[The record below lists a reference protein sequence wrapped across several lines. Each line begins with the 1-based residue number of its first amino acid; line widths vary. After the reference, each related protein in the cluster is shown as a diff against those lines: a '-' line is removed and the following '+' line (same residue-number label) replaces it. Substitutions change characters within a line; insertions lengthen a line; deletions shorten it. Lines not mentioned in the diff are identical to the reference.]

1 MFKRIISVVVS
12 AVTVVGAIPHIPAKA
27 EEIDRYPYVLFAGSN
42 EDGAITINS
51 NNVCINGN
59 IATNG
64 TVSTSSQNVNIN
76 GEITEN
82 AQKETKIFFNKIDS
96 RYFASNVDTYFEDFF
111 LEDANINVNIPIEAE
126 GDISLAGNINI
137 TSGLKALNDINLSG
151 NVENT
156 QNSAI
161 CAQTGDIIIN
171 TDNVNLNGLVYAPN
185 GCVNITAKNLNINS
199 VIIIADKIS
208 INCPNINANYNTQL
222 AEFIGNDPEIDV
234 DLELVAFGDY
244 TKNENSLNIYWNTT
258 VPKGSFDIMISE
270 DNENYELI
278 GTVTDEN
285 TFAYS
290 FSEIFEKKYIKVIE
304 TTYYG
309 ETYESVPFIILRN
322 DDSYDV
328 NFLDSDDDMLPDI
341 YELKIGTDLNNK
353 DTDNDGLTDFQE
365 YIYTQTD
372 PLIYDSVIEGIPDSD
387 IDTDE
392 DGLSNI
398 DEISRGTYPRTAD
411 TDEDGLSDY
420 DEINVYNTDP
430 LNPDS
435 DGDGLNDGS
444 DVKLGLDPNN
454 DATMGIP
461 DEEYVVPQSINA
473 DNKIISSINTSDSPY
488 ELSVE
493 INTNRDAEKE
503 LTIIKSGYSKVIEND
518 AMLGSSVDI
527 SITDTCNPERIV
539 VKYTIKEP
547 YLANTDGSFAELH
560 EFQGIR
566 RLNIF
571 KFNTETNMLIPI
583 DTQFDENN
591 NMLYAEVNELGTYC
605 IMDMEIWLK
614 NLGVEYKSYKDEPSY
629 SLLNARNVKFMSA
642 EPPTPEKK
650 SFNGSQYA
658 VYDMTGMT
666 WEEANAYCN
675 DLGGHL
681 VTITTYDEQRF
692 INNNLLK
699 NCKNNLYWIG
709 ARAVNDS
716 WQWVTGERFSYTNWK
731 IDEPTDTPDENYIH
745 MYGKSPET
753 YISIGQWNNTLNYYA
768 PSNPYF
774 YATSNCGFICEW
786 DKRVSYD
793 IILPTNW
800 KTIYLDGEISPDNGI
815 DTDKDSLTD
824 WEEVD
829 TTRLVWNE
837 DGSFDIPVFDLS
849 EIVNHIKRFNAD
861 EYKYLFEECM
871 SNKKR
876 RYLPILSD
884 PSSKDSDGDKIPDR
898 YYKGMTIDNDWY
910 ALSDPNPLSSDV
922 KETNLKNDFFSIDYE
937 YKGNL
942 NNSIKNWADNN
953 NNNVSSYG
961 GYQGW
966 FGEYGYCNDYKV
978 FCNGTVSGKQIRSFG
993 CGIIAVADM
1002 FLYLFKQRD
1011 NCAYLGTEF
1020 PLYLGEGYSHLSFD
1034 MYNIYMMEISNFFKF
1049 HDINIDIDL
1058 PIFHYEKHFCGTYS
1072 AYLPGNIEQS
1082 IKKIQLVS
1090 GLNIKPD
1097 WCASTDK
1104 ERCLARIKNM
1114 IKKDIPVVYSC
1125 CVSEEDS
1132 LQLYCFHNDCKEVF
1146 NTVEYIQHGGENKYA
1161 QTVYSHYMVATG
1173 VVEFSDDIASIIGR
1187 KVMLKTATFGKKYY
1201 VDYDEYAKKLSL
1213 LDTNIM
1219 YIEMD

>member
-82 AQKETKIFFNKIDS
+82 AQEETKIFFNKIDS

-111 LEDANINVNIPIEAE
+111 LEESNINVSIPIEAE

-185 GCVNITAKNLNINS
+185 GCVDITAKNLNINS

-420 DEINVYNTDP
+420 DEINVYDTDP

-571 KFNTETNMLIPI
+571 KFNTETNMLLPI

-629 SLLNARNVKFMSA
+629 SLLNTRNVKFMSA

-675 DLGGHL
+675 ELGGHL

-884 PSSKDSDGDKIPDR
+884 PSSKDSDNDGIPDK
-898 YYKGMTIDNDWY
+898 YVESMMSDKVDFNFD
-910 ALSDPNPLSSDV
+910 DPNPLESDV
-922 KETNLKNDFFSIDYE
+922 KRTSLKRDLFKVKSSNDSSVGYAYGGAQDWFGGVSDDYCNGKVSGEEISDIGCGLIAMCNVLLYLGIDNGDYRKWDEYVDKNTGIISKNDYMAFTQKMSNFFILRDWKLNLGVPAKIPFDLFSGSLEEGFNLLSNEYDWDLDSEWASESNSDDVYCTIKSMLKNDIPVILAYSADINNDLKKASESNITKILGSIVFGPIIGIGVPTIYDKTHE
-937 YKGNL
+937 YKSL
-942 NNSIKNWADNN
+942 NFYKYEDN
-953 NNNVSSYG
+953 V
-961 GYQGW
+961 
-966 FGEYGYCNDYKV
+966 FKV
-978 FCNGTVSGKQIRSFG
+978 DQDKDSHYVTVT
-993 CGIIAVADM
+993 GII
-1002 FLYLFKQRD
+1002 
-1011 NCAYLGTEF
+1011 
-1020 PLYLGEGYSHLSFD
+1020 
-1034 MYNIYMMEISNFFKF
+1034 
-1049 HDINIDIDL
+1049 
-1058 PIFHYEKHFCGTYS
+1058 
-1072 AYLPGNIEQS
+1072 
-1082 IKKIQLVS
+1082 
-1090 GLNIKPD
+1090 
-1097 WCASTDK
+1097 
-1104 ERCLARIKNM
+1104 
-1114 IKKDIPVVYSC
+1114 
-1125 CVSEEDS
+1125 
-1132 LQLYCFHNDCKEVF
+1132 
-1146 NTVEYIQHGGENKYA
+1146 
-1161 QTVYSHYMVATG
+1161 
-1173 VVEFSDDIASIIGR
+1173 EFSDSIQEKLDCGKI
-1187 KVMLKTATFGKKYY
+1187 MLKISSWGRTLYIN
-1201 VDYDEYAKKLSL
+1201 YDEYK
-1213 LDTNIM
+1213 DDIDFFTNILE
-1219 YIEMD
+1219 IS

>member
-1 MFKRIISVVVS
+1 MGVCRL
-12 AVTVVGAIPHIPAKA
+12 
-27 EEIDRYPYVLFAGSN
+27 LF
-42 EDGAITINS
+42 
-51 NNVCINGN
+51 
-59 IATNG
+59 
-64 TVSTSSQNVNIN
+64 Q
-76 GEITEN
+76 
-82 AQKETKIFFNKIDS
+82 
-96 RYFASNVDTYFEDFF
+96 
-111 LEDANINVNIPIEAE
+111 
-126 GDISLAGNINI
+126 
-137 TSGLKALNDINLSG
+137 
-151 NVENT
+151 
-156 QNSAI
+156 
-161 CAQTGDIIIN
+161 
-171 TDNVNLNGLVYAPN
+171 
-185 GCVNITAKNLNINS
+185 
-199 VIIIADKIS
+199 
-208 INCPNINANYNTQL
+208 YNT
-222 AEFIGNDPEIDV
+222 
-234 DLELVAFGDY
+234 
-244 TKNENSLNIYWNTT
+244 S
-258 VPKGSFDIMISE
+258 ISE

-341 YELKIGTDLNNK
+341 YELKIGTDLNNV

-365 YIYTQTD
+365 CIYAQTD
-372 PLIYDSVIEGIPDSD
+372 PLIYDSVIEGISDSD
-387 IDTDE
+387 IDSDE
-392 DGLSNI
+392 DGLNNI
-398 DEISRGTYPRTAD
+398 DEISRGTYPLTAD

-454 DATMGIP
+454 DSTMGIP
-461 DEEYVVPQSINA
+461 DDEYVVPQSINA

-503 LTIIKSGYSKVIEND
+503 LTIIRSGYSKVIEND

-527 SITDTCNPERIV
+527 SISDTCNPERIV
-539 VKYTIKEP
+539 VKYAIKEP

-571 KFNTETNMLIPI
+571 KFNTETNMLLPI

-675 DLGGHL
+675 ELGGHL

-731 IDEPTDTPDENYIH
+731 IDEPTDTQNENYIH

-753 YISIGQWNNTLNYYA
+753 YISIGQWNNTYNYCDA
-768 PSNPYF
+768 SANHF

-786 DKRVSYD
+786 DDKLSPNTKYE
-793 IILPTNW
+793 ILLPTKW
-800 KTIYLDGEISPDNGI
+800 KTIYLDGEISPNNGI
-815 DTDKDSLTD
+815 DTDKDTLTD
-824 WEEVD
+824 WEEVNTD
-829 TTRLVWNE
+829 FLIWND
-837 DGSFDIPVFDLS
+837 DGSFELPTFSISSLMINCARFDTYFVNFLIKDISP
-849 EIVNHIKRFNAD
+849 R
-861 EYKYLFEECM
+861 M
-871 SNKKR
+871 
-876 RYLPILSD
+876 YLPILSD
-884 PSSKDSDGDKIPDR
+884 PANPDTDEDSAIDSRDKSPLFSSENIYDRNAAYNYSQKYYDDYNDDYPAMDSDCANFVSQCLYAGGVEMDDIWYIKEQHFWNRLLNHPFKDRTQDWSFDWSSSWSMADNQCNYIIDKYAINTYKIEREDSIADFVKKHPNIQVGDLLYFHYTEDEGDNVRHATIISKIDDFEIYYAGHTSSTNKSELSSKI
-898 YYKGMTIDNDWY
+898 MTFD
-910 ALSDPNPLSSDV
+910 
-922 KETNLKNDFFSIDYE
+922 E
-937 YKGNL
+937 
-942 NNSIKNWADNN
+942 DNN
-953 NNNVSSYG
+953 NYKYDYVYIIQVS
-961 GYQGW
+961 
-966 FGEYGYCNDYKV
+966 D
-978 FCNGTVSGKQIRSFG
+978 
-993 CGIIAVADM
+993 A
-1002 FLYLFKQRD
+1002 L
-1011 NCAYLGTEF
+1011 
-1020 PLYLGEGYSHLSFD
+1020 
-1034 MYNIYMMEISNFFKF
+1034 
-1049 HDINIDIDL
+1049 
-1058 PIFHYEKHFCGTYS
+1058 
-1072 AYLPGNIEQS
+1072 
-1082 IKKIQLVS
+1082 
-1090 GLNIKPD
+1090 
-1097 WCASTDK
+1097 
-1104 ERCLARIKNM
+1104 
-1114 IKKDIPVVYSC
+1114 
-1125 CVSEEDS
+1125 
-1132 LQLYCFHNDCKEVF
+1132 
-1146 NTVEYIQHGGENKYA
+1146 
-1161 QTVYSHYMVATG
+1161 
-1173 VVEFSDDIASIIGR
+1173 
-1187 KVMLKTATFGKKYY
+1187 
-1201 VDYDEYAKKLSL
+1201 
-1213 LDTNIM
+1213 
-1219 YIEMD
+1219 